1 MSKRMSVFA
10 GNSQEGVKNQGV
22 PFLLLLPPFFFFFIS
37 FSAMSGNKPSDRGAA
52 PGAAVADGKHGSR
65 RGLCLG
71 GAAWGILQREATR
84 RNVQAAVCIH
94 INRCLLLAA
103 QVVLKTRVNHL

>member
-22 PFLLLLPPFFFFFIS
+22 PFLLLLPPFFFFIIS

-71 GAAWGILQREATR
+71 GLRGEFCSGRQQGAMCRLPSAFI
-84 RNVQAAVCIH
+84 
-94 INRCLLLAA
+94 
-103 QVVLKTRVNHL
+103 